1 MTESYEM
8 YLETILILSEE
19 NNKVRS
25 IDIAKKMKF
34 SRASVSVAIHKLENN
49 KYLKINDDDT
59 ITLLKKGMD
68 IATKI
73 YERHTVISQLLMS
86 IGVNEKTASKDAC
99 KIEHDISSE
108 SFDRLCAFVNNCGV
122 LQKNGKSECK
132 HDK

>member
-99 KIEHDISSE
+99 KIEHDISE
-108 SFDRLCAFVNNCGV
+108 ETFNCIKQTIINHKE
-122 LQKNGKSECK
+122 LQRK
-132 HDK
+132 